1 MNPIV
6 LRIDTSARV
15 HCFYTEAIDLAQLGC
30 LEVHRA
36 STVEFNDNNQQW
48 EVRNPAGL
56 FLYSPIEEDG
66 PPLARIPAGIGAF
79 PPGRCPPRRT

>member
-56 FLYSPIEEDG
+56 FLYSHHSRSTC
-66 PPLARIPAGIGAF
+66 LAWEQEHLEP
-79 PPGRCPPRRT
+79 